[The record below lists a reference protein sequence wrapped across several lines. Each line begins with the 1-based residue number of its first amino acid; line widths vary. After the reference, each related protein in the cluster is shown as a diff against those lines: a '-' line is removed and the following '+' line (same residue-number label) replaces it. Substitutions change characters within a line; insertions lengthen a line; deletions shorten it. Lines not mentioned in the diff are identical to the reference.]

1 MELRYLFPPPP
12 RIPVISK
19 SGQSRHGGPLLEL
32 DEVACGL
39 LGGYEISFRDLDSKS
54 VPSSSPAVEP
64 VVSVRYM
71 RQKSDW
77 LGLAL
82 EDGGSPYYKRGRG
95 DRSAI
100 DSESLLGWTVVT
112 PLLNVALCVRF
123 LFISNVKAQPRMRNA
138 AGYIKSIIHAVDFR

>member
-12 RIPVISK
+12 RIPVISQ

-39 LGGYEISFRDLDSKS
+39 LGGYEIRFHM
-54 VPSSSPAVEP
+54 
-64 VVSVRYM
+64 RYM

-112 PLLNVALCVRF
+112 PLLNVAL
-123 LFISNVKAQPRMRNA
+123 I
-138 AGYIKSIIHAVDFR
+138 IKLKSQM

>member
-1 MELRYLFPPPP
+1 
-12 RIPVISK
+12 
-19 SGQSRHGGPLLEL
+19 
-32 DEVACGL
+32 
-39 LGGYEISFRDLDSKS
+39 
-54 VPSSSPAVEP
+54 
-64 VVSVRYM
+64 M

-123 LFISNVKAQPRMRNA
+123 LSISLGGRFPAVTQVTQAMH
-138 AGYIKSIIHAVDFR
+138 HAMLQCSYHKMLTVLYV

>member
-32 DEVACGL
+32 DE
-39 LGGYEISFRDLDSKS
+39 IS
-54 VPSSSPAVEP
+54 PSYQVRHPGRAGQGAYLAETIASM
-64 VVSVRYM
+64 RYM

-112 PLLNVALCVRF
+112 PLLNVAL
-123 LFISNVKAQPRMRNA
+123 I
-138 AGYIKSIIHAVDFR
+138 IKLKSQM